1 MQWAIEQA
9 TNHLNCSLYFDKLL
23 LRLSMSLDKTDVEKI
38 AHLARLAIDESEV
51 PHYAQDLNNI
61 FNLVEQMSEADT
73 NNITPMAHPLDA
85 HQRLRA
91 DNVSETN
98 KRELFQSIAPKTE
111 AGVYL
116 VPQVIE

>member
-1 MQWAIEQA
+1 
-9 TNHLNCSLYFDKLL
+9 
-23 LRLSMSLDKTDVEKI
+23 MSLDKTDVEKI

-61 FNLVEQMSEADT
+61 FNLVEQMNEADT

-98 KRELFQSIAPKTE
+98 NRELFQSIAPKTE